1 MTAESIARA
10 QAKDVNTRLGGL
22 ESRMESLEKS
32 QADIHSDTREA
43 RDGVREIMITLREQN
58 ALERVAE
65 AKTEGRQLVASL
77 REDVVSANTAL
88 RTDVKTL
95 RTDVDALLSLRTKGQ
110 GVAMGGKWLIDS
122 FKLVAAAGGG
132 AVILKVLEAWK

>member
-1 MTAESIARA
+1 LTAEAIARA

-65 AKTEGRQLVASL
+65 AKTEGRQLVAAL
-77 REDVVSANTAL
+77 REDVVAANTPLRSDIKAL
-88 RTDVKTL
+88 RTDV
-95 RTDVDALLSLRTKGQ
+95 DSLLALRTKGQ
-110 GVAMGGKWLIDS
+110 GVVMGGKWIVDGLKVI
-122 FKLVAAAGGG
+122 AAAGGG
-132 AVILKVLEAWK
+132 AIILKLLEVWK

>member
-1 MTAESIARA
+1 MTAAIAASR
-10 QAKDVNTRLGGL
+10 DVNTRLGAL
-22 ESRMESLEKS
+22 ESRMEGLERS

-77 REDVVSANTAL
+77 REDVVAANTAL
-88 RTDVKTL
+88 RADTKAL
-95 RTDVDALLSLRTKGQ
+95 RTDIDSLLALRTKSQ
-110 GVAMGGKWLIDS
+110 GVLMGGKWVVDGLKVI
-122 FKLVAAAGGG
+122 AAAGGG
-132 AVILKVLEAWK
+132 ALILKLLEAWK

>member
-1 MTAESIARA
+1 MTAPTTSR
-10 QAKDVNTRLGGL
+10 DVNARLGGL

-95 RTDVDALLSLRTKGQ
+95 RTDVDSLLALRTKGQ
-110 GVAMGGKWLIDS
+110 GVVMGGKWVVDGLKII
-122 FKLVAAAGGG
+122 AAAGGG
-132 AVILKVLEAWK
+132 AVILKLLEVWK